1 MSRWSSKELMQARIL
16 DTAGRLFY
24 GQGIRAVGVDTI
36 AAEIG
41 ISKRTLYN
49 YFPSK
54 DELILA
60 YLSRHFIEPR
70 TTERPLLEQI
80 LRYFDWLERWFA
92 TDTFRGCPFVNA
104 VAELGDPTHPG
115 TKMAVAFKEQRRLWL
130 RDALTQMKVAD
141 PDGLATQVAILAEG
155 AIIAALVRG
164 DPGVAR
170 AAKAAAR
177 ILLTAAGVPDP
188 DALPEPVQRTGRVR
202 SRKTPRHGAG
212 SKTQTAEPTP
222 RNAEPKKRTRR

>member
-1 MSRWSSKELMQARIL
+1 MSRWPAKEAMQERIL

-54 DELILA
+54 DELIVA
-60 YLSRHFIEPR
+60 YLSRHFIQPK
-70 TTERPLLEQI
+70 TSDRPLLEQI

-92 TDTFRGCPFVNA
+92 SDTFRGCPFVNA

-115 TKMAVAFKEQRRLWL
+115 AKMAVAFKEQRRLWL
-130 RDALTQMKVAD
+130 RDALARLNVAD
-141 PDGLATQVAILAEG
+141 PDGLATQVAILVEG
-155 AIIAALVRG
+155 AIIAALIRG
-164 DPGVAR
+164 DPGMAG

-177 ILLTAAGVPDP
+177 VLLTAAGVPDP
-188 DALPEPVQRTGRVR
+188 DAVPEPVRRTARGR
-202 SRKTPRHGAG
+202 SRKSPAGAPARKAR
-212 SKTQTAEPTP
+212 S
-222 RNAEPKKRTRR
+222 RVS

>member
-1 MSRWSSKELMQARIL
+1 MSRWAAKEAMQERIL
-16 DTAGRLFY
+16 DTADRLFY

-49 YFPSK
+49 HFPSK

-60 YLSRHFIEPR
+60 YLSRHFLEPK
-70 TTERPLLEQI
+70 TSDRPLLEQI
-80 LRYFDWLERWFA
+80 LRYFDRLERWFA

-115 TKMAVAFKEQRRLWL
+115 TQMAVAYKERRRLWL
-130 RDALTQMKVAD
+130 RDALTQLNVAD
-141 PDGLATQVAILAEG
+141 PDTLATQVAILVEG

-164 DPGVAR
+164 DPGMAR

-177 ILLTAAGVPDP
+177 VLLTAAGVPDP
-188 DALPEPVQRTGRVR
+188 DAAPQTGQPQALSVLPVPGL
-202 SRKTPRHGAG
+202 
-212 SKTQTAEPTP
+212 
-222 RNAEPKKRTRR
+222 

>member
-1 MSRWSSKELMQARIL
+1 MSRWPAKEAMQERIL

-54 DELILA
+54 DELIVA
-60 YLSRHFIEPR
+60 YLSRHFIQAKASD
-70 TTERPLLEQI
+70 RPLLEQI

-115 TKMAVAFKEQRRLWL
+115 AKM
-130 RDALTQMKVAD
+130 RDALARLNVAD
-141 PDGLATQVAILAEG
+141 PDGLATQVAILVEG
-155 AIIAALVRG
+155 AIIAALIRG
-164 DPGVAR
+164 DPGMAG

-177 ILLTAAGVPDP
+177 VLLTAAGVPDP
-188 DALPEPVQRTGRVR
+188 DAVPEPVRRTARGR
-202 SRKTPRHGAG
+202 SRKSPAGAPARKAR
-212 SKTQTAEPTP
+212 S
-222 RNAEPKKRTRR
+222 RVS

>member
-1 MSRWSSKELMQARIL
+1 MSRWAAKEAMQERIL

-24 GQGIRAVGVDTI
+24 GQGIRAIGVDTI

-49 YFPSK
+49 HFPSK

-60 YLSRHFIEPR
+60 YLSRHFLEPK
-70 TTERPLLEQI
+70 TSDRPLLEQI

-115 TKMAVAFKEQRRLWL
+115 TQMAVAYKERRRLWL
-130 RDALTQMKVAD
+130 RDALTQLNVAD
-141 PDGLATQVAILAEG
+141 PDTLATQVAILVEG

-164 DPGVAR
+164 DPGMAR

-188 DALPEPVQRTGRVR
+188 DAAPQPAPQPGQPQARKSPKRSAGRR
-202 SRKTPRHGAG
+202 ARARA
-212 SKTQTAEPTP
+212 
-222 RNAEPKKRTRR
+222 

>member
-1 MSRWSSKELMQARIL
+1 MSRWPAKEAMQERIL

-54 DELILA
+54 DELIVA
-60 YLSRHFIEPR
+60 YLSRHFIQAKSSD
-70 TTERPLLEQI
+70 RPLLEQI

-92 TDTFRGCPFVNA
+92 SDTFRGCPFVNA

-115 TKMAVAFKEQRRLWL
+115 AKMAVAFKEQRRLWL
-130 RDALTQMKVAD
+130 RDALTRLNVAD
-141 PDGLATQVAILAEG
+141 ADGLATQVAILVEG
-155 AIIAALVRG
+155 AIIAALIRG
-164 DPGVAR
+164 DPGMAG

-177 ILLTAAGVPDP
+177 VLLTAAGVPDL
-188 DALPEPVQRTGRVR
+188 DAVPEPVRRTARGR
-202 SRKTPRHGAG
+202 SRKSPAGAPARKAR
-212 SKTQTAEPTP
+212 S
-222 RNAEPKKRTRR
+222 RVS

>member
-1 MSRWSSKELMQARIL
+1 MSRWPAKEAMQERIL

-54 DELILA
+54 DELIVA
-60 YLSRHFIEPR
+60 YLSRHFIQAKASD
-70 TTERPLLEQI
+70 RPLLEQI

-115 TKMAVAFKEQRRLWL
+115 AKMAVAFKEQRRLWL
-130 RDALTQMKVAD
+130 RDALAQLNVAD
-141 PDGLATQVAILAEG
+141 PDGLATQVAILVEG
-155 AIIAALVRG
+155 AIIAALIRG
-164 DPGVAR
+164 DPGMAG
-170 AAKAAAR
+170 AAKAAALV
-177 ILLTAAGVPDP
+177 LLTAAGVPDP
-188 DALPEPVQRTGRVR
+188 DAVPEPVRRTARGR
-202 SRKTPRHGAG
+202 SRKSPAGAPARKARSRG
-212 SKTQTAEPTP
+212 S
-222 RNAEPKKRTRR
+222 

>member
-1 MSRWSSKELMQARIL
+1 MSRWPAKEAMQERIL

-54 DELILA
+54 DELIVA
-60 YLSRHFIEPR
+60 YLSRHFIQAKASD
-70 TTERPLLEQI
+70 RPLLEQI

-115 TKMAVAFKEQRRLWL
+115 AKMAVAFKEQRRLWL
-130 RDALTQMKVAD
+130 RDALAQLNVAD
-141 PDGLATQVAILAEG
+141 PDGLATQVAILVEG
-155 AIIAALVRG
+155 AIIAALIRG
-164 DPGVAR
+164 DPGMAG

-177 ILLTAAGVPDP
+177 VLLTAAGVPDP
-188 DALPEPVQRTGRVR
+188 DAVPETVRRTARGR
-202 SRKTPRHGAG
+202 SRKSPAGAPARKARSRG
-212 SKTQTAEPTP
+212 S
-222 RNAEPKKRTRR
+222 